1 MNLSAIEQQV
11 VANLHNLPV
20 NKQQSVLEFSLFLLN
35 STKNN
40 HSSND
45 ETKQPHSSFAVFVKE
60 FLIEAQLEPL
70 DIDTSI
76 FDGDR
81 PQESGREIEL

>member
-1 MNLSAIEQQV
+1 MNLSTIEKQV
-11 VANLHNLPV
+11 VANLHSLPM

-35 STKNN
+35 NTINKHSQNNETESTDASFDVFLKAFLT
-40 HSSND
+40 
-45 ETKQPHSSFAVFVKE
+45 ET
-60 FLIEAQLEPL
+60 QLEPL

-76 FDGDR
+76 FDRDR